1 MMQMNQNTL
10 VQKDLVEV
18 GTLIRMLRKRKKIK
32 QTELFHGLCTKEVFE
47 RIEKGKGFTNELLIE
62 RLFSR
67 LHMQSKLLDLTLSD
81 IDFERKELRA
91 QIELC
96 VEKNQVTLIE
106 ELLYRYEMLEKQ
118 GKLDKQYILW
128 TRARVKEFFNY
139 LEAGKLYKQAF
150 LMTGENVKRGLLS
163 EEELDMYL
171 GYRRCLKPLTRE
183 EQNNLLCW
191 IEEEFFKYQVFP
203 RSYFITKL
211 AEAEN
216 NYIAGRIELAAE
228 ICTKCI
234 EILNNKNMTSCLV
247 EFLFLMAK
255 CRKSL
260 LEKDENVIYESFRE
274 VFYTCLAF
282 GEDAMAEKVAVYCK
296 EEMGWHIIDVV
307 K

>member
-1 MMQMNQNTL
+1 MGLN
-10 VQKDLVEV
+10 QKDILKAESVEI
-18 GTLIRMLRKRKKIK
+18 GALIRMLRKKKKIRQK
-32 QTELFHGLCTKEVFE
+32 DLFEGLCTKEVFE
-47 RIEKGKGFTNELLIE
+47 RIETGKGFTNELLIE

-96 VEKNQVTLIE
+96 VEKNHVTPME
-106 ELLYRYEMLEKQ
+106 ELLYQYEMLEKQ

-128 TRARVKEFFNY
+128 TRARIMEPFNC

-150 LMTGENVKRGLLS
+150 LLTGENVKHGLLS

-171 GYRRCLKPLTRE
+171 GYRRCLEPLTKE

-191 IEEEFFKYQVFP
+191 IEDEFFQYQIFP
-203 RSYFITKL
+203 HSYFTTKL
-211 AEAEN
+211 AEANN
-216 NYIAGRIELAAE
+216 NYIIGRIEAATE

-234 EILNNKNMTSCLV
+234 EILNNKNMTYYLTG
-247 EFLFLMAK
+247 FLFLLAK

-260 LEKDENVIYESFRE
+260 LKGNENKIFEGFRE

-282 GEDAMAEKVAVYCK
+282 GEDAMAEMVAVYCK
-296 EEMGWHIIDVV
+296 ENLNGLLSM
-307 K
+307 